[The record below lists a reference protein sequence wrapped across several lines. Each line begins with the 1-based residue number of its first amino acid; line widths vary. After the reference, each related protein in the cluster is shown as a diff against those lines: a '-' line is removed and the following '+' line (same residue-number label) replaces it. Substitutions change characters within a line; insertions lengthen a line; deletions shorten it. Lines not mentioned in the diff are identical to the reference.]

1 MLQRTRTI
9 KPTVSVL
16 AAALLG
22 LVAGCGPSA
31 GTRQRIAELE
41 EASAQKDSLL
51 IQIADLGRFMSN
63 VSEELSD
70 VSLEGSGLDVL
81 MESPAQASR
90 DSVLAKIRYLNDRV
104 DQSERRLAESQ
115 RRMRSLALES
125 DTLEALLAETISSY
139 ERTLE
144 NQRATIESLTERVA
158 LLEEENVRLI
168 ASVDTLS
175 TQLDTLKA
183 ETNTVYYV
191 VGTKDELI
199 ERGLVEKTGGARFLF
214 IFGKRGETLVPAR
227 ELNPEQFTAIDK
239 EQVTTIA
246 LPDSTA
252 EYEIASRHP
261 TELIAAESIEDGK
274 IRGGSIQIVSPDEFW
289 KASRYLIVV
298 QKS

>member
-1 MLQRTRTI
+1 LFERTRNT
-9 KPTVSVL
+9 KRMLSGTAAVL
-16 AAALLG
+16 LVV
-22 LVAGCGPSA
+22 VAGCGPSA
-31 GTRQRIAELE
+31 ETRQRIAELE
-41 EASAQKDSLL
+41 EDAAQKDSLL
-51 IQIADLGRFMSN
+51 IQIADLGRFMSD

-70 VSLEGSGLDVL
+70 VSLEGSGLDVM
-81 MESPAQASR
+81 MESPRQASR
-90 DSVLAKIRYLNDRV
+90 DSVLVKIRYLTDRV
-104 DQSERRLAESQ
+104 DQGEQRLAESQ

-125 DTLEALLAETISSY
+125 DTLEALLAETIRSY

-144 NQRATIESLTERVA
+144 NQRATIESLTERVTA
-158 LLEEENVRLI
+158 LEEENVRLV

-191 VGTKDELI
+191 VGTKDELL
-199 ERGLVEKTGGARFLF
+199 ERGLVEKEGGARFLF

-227 ELNPEQFTAIDK
+227 ELDPEQFTAIDK
-239 EQVTTIA
+239 DQVTAIP

-261 TELIAAESIEDGK
+261 TEHLLVESIEDGK
-274 IRGGSIQIVSPDEFW
+274 IRGAAIQIVTPDEFW
-289 KASRYLIVV
+289 KVSRYLIVV

>member
-1 MLQRTRTI
+1 VLQTTRNA
-9 KPTVSVL
+9 KGLLWGP
-16 AAALLG
+16 AALL
-22 LVAGCGPSA
+22 LAFVASCGPSGA
-31 GTRQRIAELE
+31 TRERIAELE
-41 EASAQKDSLL
+41 EAAAQKDSLL
-51 IQIADLGRFMSN
+51 IQIADLGRFMSD

-70 VSLEGSGLDVL
+70 VSLEGSGLEVM
-81 MESPAQASR
+81 MESPAQAAR
-90 DSVLAKIRYLNDRV
+90 DSVLVKIQYLTDRV
-104 DQSERRLAESQ
+104 DQSEQRLAESQ
-115 RRMRSLALES
+115 SRMRSLALES
-125 DTLEALLAETISSY
+125 DTLEALLAETIRSY

-144 NQRATIESLTERVA
+144 NQRATIESLNSRVTA
-158 LLEEENVRLI
+158 LEEENVRLV
-168 ASVDTLS
+168 ASVDTLT

-191 VGTKDELI
+191 VGTKDELL

-227 ELNPEQFTAIDK
+227 ELDPAEFTAIDK
-239 EQVTTIA
+239 EQVTAIP

-261 TELIAAESIEDGK
+261 VEQLAAESIQDGK
-274 IRGGSIQIVSPDEFW
+274 IKGSSLQIVAPDEFW